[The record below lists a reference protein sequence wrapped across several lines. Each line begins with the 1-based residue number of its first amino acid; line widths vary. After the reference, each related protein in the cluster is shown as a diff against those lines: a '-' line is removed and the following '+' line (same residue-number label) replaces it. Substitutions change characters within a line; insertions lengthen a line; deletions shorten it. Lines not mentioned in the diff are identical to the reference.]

1 MKFDGTD
8 MRVHPMARCH
18 SSTISRVG
26 IAATLMFFFQGR
38 IRKDMF
44 NFPTERLSPMNQEEL
59 ENGSEEVS
67 GLGFVKSGEL
77 FKANLEIPQC
87 IVHRAVCDGMGWSLG
102 SYPKRVIEIT
112 GPYDDVFRVK
122 VESEFDSLTLKSI
135 LVETVH
141 DMPKELFQNIIKYG
155 LKTIMGNVVDVS
167 IYRVWT
173 HSQAME
179 LTITFEAEEQE

>member
-1 MKFDGTD
+1 
-8 MRVHPMARCH
+8 
-18 SSTISRVG
+18 
-26 IAATLMFFFQGR
+26 
-38 IRKDMF
+38 MF
-44 NFPTERLSPMNQEEL
+44 NFPTERLNPMNQEEL
-59 ENGSEEVS
+59 ENGSEEVL

-87 IVHRAVCDGMGWSLG
+87 VVHRAVCDGIGWSLG

-112 GPYDDVFRVK
+112 GPYADVFRVK
-122 VESEFDSLTLKSI
+122 VESEFDLLTLKKSFVETIHDIPKDLFESI
-135 LVETVH
+135 L
-141 DMPKELFQNIIKYG
+141 LYG
-155 LKTIMGNVVDVS
+155 LKTIMGNVTDVT

>member
-1 MKFDGTD
+1 ML
-8 MRVHPMARCH
+8 PPSC
-18 SSTISRVG
+18 
-26 IAATLMFFFQGR
+26 FFFQGR
-38 IRKDMF
+38 IRKDVQF
-44 NFPTERLSPMNQEEL
+44 SNRKAKPDE
-59 ENGSEEVS
+59 S
-67 GLGFVKSGEL
+67 GRTREWFRRSFRIRIRKSGEL
-77 FKANLEIPQC
+77 FKAKLEIPQS